1 MWDFLSIWDNTR
13 FASYSRW
20 CSHHSWIFN
29 VYAFN
34 NEKEIS
40 IAIDNAQLHP
50 KRVHD
55 RALMELAAEYLTSAG
70 DLRAFNIVSMLHNV
84 VSLSNVTFANGRGI
98 DHIYTHSSAFEGCK
112 NEYEWPSKHHTG
124 SGDFTTWRKTLEFL
138 FPNEQLAIPLGNWI
152 LGKPTDW
159 LDLWDWFVT
168 LDGQFLYFRNGPS
181 VWYRFL
187 WRPNSH
193 RTYFAA
199 YLVEDTPSVP
209 LHRATIEGDVDVL
222 YLLNSSGQHIPR
234 ATNTLEM
241 IQLGE
246 LQVSAPIIPW
256 ITAYLHSSPSIQ

>member
-1 MWDFLSIWDNTR
+1 
-13 FASYSRW
+13 
-20 CSHHSWIFN
+20 
-29 VYAFN
+29 
-34 NEKEIS
+34 
-40 IAIDNAQLHP
+40 
-50 KRVHD
+50 
-55 RALMELAAEYLTSAG
+55 
-70 DLRAFNIVSMLHNV
+70 
-84 VSLSNVTFANGRGI
+84 
-98 DHIYTHSSAFEGCK
+98 
-112 NEYEWPSKHHTG
+112 
-124 SGDFTTWRKTLEFL
+124 
-138 FPNEQLAIPLGNWI
+138 
-152 LGKPTDW
+152 
-159 LDLWDWFVT
+159 VT